1 MVLLFVHY
9 GSYNLSPGLSQAW
22 VSSCLCTP
30 LQCTA
35 GVCSSALQCYLSAI
49 SDRSVRGIMG
59 ISHLVTYVYIY
70 IFSLTIW
77 NTFETWQNL
86 SLFLKRGSQQPERIK
101 ETWKRLVYSKLQ
113 MLRNENV
120 ILPTSAAE
128 PGNVSHS
135 FDFLREGQM
144 VWHQNP
150 VVKTSICLGTRS
162 HALQPRCTYLVELQ
176 GCSSL
181 HINGTQQ
188 SCETGTGWSPNMK
201 FPSASH
207 QPKSAMIGYSI
218 SMHMLHVFWRFR
230 FLAQRHAP
238 AHQVQISPIQELQAQ
253 QSLDW
258 SSRVFPGI
266 SGSST

>member
-1 MVLLFVHY
+1 
-9 GSYNLSPGLSQAW
+9 
-22 VSSCLCTP
+22 
-30 LQCTA
+30 
-35 GVCSSALQCYLSAI
+35 
-49 SDRSVRGIMG
+49 MG
-59 ISHLVTYVYIY
+59 ISHLVTYVY

-86 SLFLKRGSQQPERIK
+86 SLFLKRGKPVSNLK
-101 ETWKRLVYSKLQ
+101 GSKKLGKVYSKLQ

-135 FDFLREGQM
+135 FDFLREGHPM

-176 GCSSL
+176 GCWSL

>member
-1 MVLLFVHY
+1 MAKPFFV
-9 GSYNLSPGLSQAW
+9 S
-22 VSSCLCTP
+22 
-30 LQCTA
+30 
-35 GVCSSALQCYLSAI
+35 
-49 SDRSVRGIMG
+49 
-59 ISHLVTYVYIY
+59 
-70 IFSLTIW
+70 
-77 NTFETWQNL
+77 ET
-86 SLFLKRGSQQPERIK
+86 RETSQQPERIK

-135 FDFLREGQM
+135 FDFLREGHPM